1 VLEALA
7 CGLPVITTGVSV
19 LPELIG
25 AGGGQLLTE
34 AGAVELSEAVRGIL
48 SDTDRY
54 NLMTKRA
61 FETAQQYSL
70 ECWRD
75 TVGQHLRSAWS
86 GSAVNEVKSLR
97 ADG

>member
-7 CGLPVITTGVSV
+7 CGLPVVTTGVSV

-34 AGAVELSEAVRGIL
+34 AGTVELADAVREIL

-54 NLMTKRA
+54 NLMTERA

-70 ECWRD
+70 ERWRD
-75 TVGQHLRSAWS
+75 AVGQHLRSAWCA
-86 GSAVNEVKSLR
+86 SAVNEGQSMR